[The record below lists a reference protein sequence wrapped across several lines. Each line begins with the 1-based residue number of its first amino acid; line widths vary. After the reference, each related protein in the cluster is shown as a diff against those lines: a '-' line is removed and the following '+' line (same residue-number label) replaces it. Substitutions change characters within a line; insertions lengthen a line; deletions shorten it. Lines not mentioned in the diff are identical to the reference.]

1 MITPTTRLMR
11 TTDVLASDVDG
22 ELVMMDVKSGSYFNL
37 DRIGTDIWNRLEAP
51 LSLGELCAALEQ
63 SYEAEAGTIAR
74 DTRAFVETMLENGL
88 LRAE

>member
-37 DRIGTDIWNRLEAP
+37 DRVGTDIWNRLEAP

-63 SYEAEAGTIAR
+63 SYEAETETIAR